1 MLNAFI
7 DHLSGLVK
15 LLDAHQ
21 GSCMVFLT
29 VALAICAAISCLISA
44 KNIRLV
50 KALETKRSNPYL
62 ILEAT
67 QKLPMYGIRL
77 SNVGM
82 TAARNVHVE
91 SDPEL
96 KILLPKF
103 GKTIGF
109 LNPGVPFLVPGGSQA
124 TILGSFKDIKD
135 GNPSLK
141 YKCKIHYESDSG
153 EQFCTECELDFS
165 LFEGLAYHSQKT
177 LTDIDRRFED
187 LVREIHLIGSGFNNP
202 HVLTET
208 FAEHRARIE
217 KELEEVQEPLLDP
230 SLCDA
235 MFDALNNTNVFKFD
249 EKLRQMHSQ
258 VCATLDRLRHATAW
272 INSHPIM
279 PSGHERP
286 TGLMTFM
293 MFASLVKTSIE
304 NLRKAFGLNA
314 TIFDSGHADSRKYFS
329 DVCCSEP
336 LNIPADKCPIDD
348 AFFQYFRS
356 LVFAHSDKV
365 EESKGVLLP
374 REVQFSP
381 YIVEKSLTRG
391 EPDSDDYVGVMI
403 YSTDKKRDWKELRV
417 RFSALKA
424 YLKSRYE
431 SLGLVLKMINRKIRE
446 AEKSWRNTKV
456 DRTLSPLDQLKFMKA
471 EFDKR
476 FEYCLSLEVQE
487 LISCLEAPC
496 SLEKNRARVESFRH
510 QIVDAVSRL
519 ADCFESL
526 DSDTFVRVA
535 DRFTNEQVDGDKKI
549 NYVLRQISE
558 NLHKPEMR
566 SLAVQDI
573 KTASDHFAGRWVE
586 INPFIMPDEEIEML
600 LAVACF
606 FQSGRNRPMSEESEG
621 QNPQLQPRDEDT
633 KQNMPMKGE
642 PS

>member
-1 MLNAFI
+1 MLNVVI
-7 DHLSGLVK
+7 DHLSSLVK

-21 GSCMVFLT
+21 GTCMVFLT
-29 VALAICAAISCLISA
+29 VALAICAAISCWYSA

-62 ILEAT
+62 ILETT
-67 QKLPMYGIRL
+67 QKLPMYGIKM
-77 SNVGM
+77 SNVGL
-82 TAARNVHVE
+82 TAARNVRVE
-91 SDPEL
+91 STPEI
-96 KILLPKF
+96 KILLSNF

-109 LNPGVPFLVPGGSQA
+109 LAPGVPFLVPGGSHA
-124 TILGSFKDIKD
+124 TIIGTFQDIKES
-135 GNPSLK
+135 NPSLK
-141 YKCKIHYESDSG
+141 YRCTIHYESDYG
-153 EQFCTECELDFS
+153 EKFCTECELDFS
-165 LFEGLAYHSQKT
+165 LFEGLAYHPQKSMV
-177 LTDIDRRFED
+177 DIDKRFEE
-187 LVREIHLIGSGFNNP
+187 LVREIHLIGSGVYNP

-208 FAEHRARIE
+208 YAEHRARIE
-217 KELEEVQEPLLDP
+217 KELENVRPPLLDP

-336 LNIPADKCPIDD
+336 LNIPADKCPSDD

-374 REVQFSP
+374 GEVQFSP

-417 RFSALKA
+417 RFSTLKA

-456 DRTLSPLDQLKFMKA
+456 DRTLSPLDQLKFMKS

-476 FEYCLSLEVQE
+476 FEYYLSLEVQA
-487 LISCLEAPC
+487 LVSFLEVPC
-496 SLEKNRARVESFRH
+496 SLEKNRARVESFQCR
-510 QIVDAVSRL
+510 IAEAVPRL

-526 DSDTFVRVA
+526 DSDAFVRETE
-535 DRFTNEQVDGDKKI
+535 RFTNAQLDGLEQI
-549 NYVLRQISE
+549 NYPLREISE
-558 NLHKPEMR
+558 NLEKPEMYH
-566 SLAVQDI
+566 SAVQDI
-573 KTASDHFAGRWVE
+573 ETVCKVFAGKWVDIE
-586 INPFIMPDEEIEML
+586 PSVMGKEEIKML
-600 LAVACF
+600 LALACYY
-606 FQSGRNRPMSEESEG
+606 QDGRSASDDRETDGRTNSTAPSDNER
-621 QNPQLQPRDEDT
+621 T
-633 KQNMPMKGE
+633 KGAKA
-642 PS
+642 

>member
-1 MLNAFI
+1 MFAII
-7 DHLSGLVK
+7 DHLSSLVK
-15 LLDAHQ
+15 LLDSHQ

-29 VALAICAAISCLISA
+29 VALAICAAISCWYSA

-77 SNVGM
+77 SNVGL
-82 TAARNVHVE
+82 TAARNVRVE
-91 SDPEL
+91 SNPEI
-96 KILLPKF
+96 KILLSNF

-109 LNPGVPFLVPGGSQA
+109 LAPGVPFLVPGGSHA
-124 TILGSFKDIKD
+124 TIIGTFQDIKAS
-135 GNPSLK
+135 NPSLK
-141 YKCKIHYESDSG
+141 YRCIIRYESDSG
-153 EQFCTECELDFS
+153 EKFCTECELDFS

-177 LTDIDRRFED
+177 LTDIDRHFED
-187 LVREIHLIGSGFNNP
+187 LVREIHLIGSGFYNP
-202 HVLTET
+202 HVLTES
-208 FAEHRARIE
+208 FVEHRARIE
-217 KELEEVQEPLLDP
+217 KELEEVRKPLLDP

-235 MFDALNNTNVFKFD
+235 MFDTLNNTNVFKFD

-272 INSHPIM
+272 INSHQEVPR
-279 PSGHERP
+279 GRETA
-286 TGLMTFM
+286 TGLMMFM

-304 NLRKAFGLNA
+304 NLRKAFGMDA
-314 TIFDSGHADSRKYFS
+314 PMFYGGHADSRKYFS
-329 DVCCSEP
+329 DVCCREP
-336 LNIPADKCPIDD
+336 LNIPQDKCPIDD

-365 EESKGVLLP
+365 AKSKGVLLP
-374 REVQFSP
+374 GEVQFSP
-381 YIVEKSLTRG
+381 YIVEHSFAMG
-391 EPDSDDYVGVMI
+391 DADADDYVGVMI
-403 YSTDKKRDWKELRV
+403 YSTDDKRDWKELRV
-417 RFSALKA
+417 RFSALTA
-424 YLKSRYE
+424 YLKSRYD
-431 SLGLVLKMINRKIRE
+431 SLRLVLDMINRKIRE
-446 AEKSWRNTKV
+446 AEKSWRDTKV
-456 DRTLSPLDQLKFMKA
+456 DRTLSPLDQLKFMMS

-487 LISCLEAPC
+487 LISCLEVPC
-496 SLEKNRARVESFRH
+496 SLEKNRARVESFRR

-535 DRFTNEQVDGDKKI
+535 DRFTNAQVDGDKKI

-600 LAVACF
+600 LTVACF
-606 FQSGRNRPMSEESEG
+606 FQSGRNRTMSEESEG